1 MTQTPSALPLKAN
14 PLDTPWKIT
23 SEIRRR
29 LTIPWGHAYFAI
41 HGVKWNQ
48 GWRMFGLPMIQR
60 HRHSQIQLGDR
71 LQMRNWFSSN
81 PLGVNHRSVLATWS
95 ADATIIIGEQAAISG
110 ASLCAQTRI
119 QIGDRV
125 RLGANSI
132 IADTDFHPLSVAQR
146 LTQPKAGQSK
156 PVIIGDDVFIGMNAI
171 ILKGVTIGDGAVIGA
186 GSVVSRDVPAGVAA
200 AGNPARPIREIN
212 S

>member
-1 MTQTPSALPLKAN
+1 MTDSPTDVDRSN
-14 PLDTPWKIT
+14 PFDTPWKIT
-23 SEIRRR
+23 SELRRY
-29 LTIPWGHAYFAI
+29 LTVPYARFYFAT
-41 HGVKWNQ
+41 HGVSWNR
-48 GWRMFGLPMIQR
+48 GWRLFGLPMIQR
-60 HRHSQIQLGDR
+60 HRRSRIEIGDH

-95 ADATIIIGEQAAISG
+95 ENAVIRIGERAAISG
-110 ASLCAQTRI
+110 ASLCAQTMI

-132 IADTDFHPLSVAQR
+132 IADTDFHPIAVAER
-146 LTQPKAGQSK
+146 LASPKAGRSR

-171 ILKGVTIGDGAVIGA
+171 ILKGVTIGNGAVIGA
-186 GSVVSRDVPAGVAA
+186 GSVVSSDIPAGVAA
-200 AGNPARPIREIN
+200 AGNPARPIREIA